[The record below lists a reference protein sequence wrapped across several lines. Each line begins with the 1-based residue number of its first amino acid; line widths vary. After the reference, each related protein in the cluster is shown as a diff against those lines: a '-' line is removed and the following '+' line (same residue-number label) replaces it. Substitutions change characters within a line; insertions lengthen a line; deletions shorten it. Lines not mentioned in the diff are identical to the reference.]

1 MLTLWTLKNSWTY
14 YHGIT
19 LGLCLTFSPQFT
31 RQIIQKYNSF
41 LYTISTINKELP
53 WEMKTAWASISKK
66 FNGQFC
72 WKKTHKK
79 LMITSL
85 NFNSMQALIEIV
97 NQKKITKDKKSHN
110 HNIKFSLHE
119 MSNRNMRLLG
129 HLNAMTFTLAHIHYN
144 LQ

>member
-31 RQIIQKYNSF
+31 RQIIQKYYSF

-53 WEMKTAWASISKK
+53 GEMKLYELLSLTIQCAIFDERKLTKVSWLHSQILIRC
-66 FNGQFC
+66 NFC
-72 WKKTHKK
+72 
-79 LMITSL
+79 
-85 NFNSMQALIEIV
+85 IEIV
-97 NQKKITKDKKSHN
+97 NQKKITKDEKSHN
-110 HNIKFSLHE
+110 HNIKFSLHKI
-119 MSNRNMRLLG
+119 SNRN
-129 HLNAMTFTLAHIHYN
+129 NTLAHIHSN